1 VREKW
6 QVKADGC
13 GNEPVIGGWLRK
25 PRTPSDLEQRLLQGS
40 ALPIDFLLHG
50 EVRQALRRDFWDA
63 IERGRR

>member
-1 VREKW
+1 LD
-6 QVKADGC
+6 A
-13 GNEPVIGGWLRK
+13 L
-25 PRTPSDLEQRLLQGS
+25 DLDQRLLQGS